1 MIPAGTVV
9 GDKEIARR
17 FRVLP
22 DGIRSRVT
30 ESIGRL
36 ILKLQRKVKQEKLS
50 GQVLKVRTD
59 TLRRSIDQ
67 RLVTDNGAVTG
78 VVSTNVK
85 YGKLHEYGFEGTVQQ
100 NVKAHL
106 RRSKAQMKQSI
117 KAGKGKP
124 TKYGKYGKGNGEITV
139 NAFTR
144 TVHMKLPER
153 SFLRSALDDMKHE
166 ILAELDKAVA
176 EGIRR

>member
-1 MIPAGTVV
+1 MIPAGTIV

-17 FRVLP
+17 FRALP
-22 DGIRSRVT
+22 DGIRSRVIK
-30 ESIGRL
+30 SIDDL
-36 ILKLQRKVKQEKLS
+36 INRLQRKVREEKLN
-50 GQVLKVRTD
+50 GQVLKVRTGL
-59 TLRRSIDQ
+59 LRRSVDR
-67 RLVTDNGAVTG
+67 RLITDGNAVSG
-78 VVSTNVK
+78 VVSTNVG

-117 KAGKGKP
+117 KAGKGKA

-144 TVHMKLPER
+144 TVHMKIPER
-153 SFLRSALDDMKHE
+153 SFLRSALADMKPE
-166 ILAELDKAVA
+166 ILADLDKVVA